1 MRKIKTR
8 HTLKKAC
15 ACISYYLALIPPCI
29 YATISIIKR
38 LQQNFPKM
46 RGGQRPFG
54 IFFKNSFDL
63 VAGPFPKGWIVDTPQ
78 PSHPHLLYEVN
89 CKFFWSIGSHMT
101 HLTVIPVPQ
110 VFTST
115 SLRLQCNSHVFLRKA
130 ESFRK
135 TLFFKL
141 LSTPVRLLWRSL

>member
-1 MRKIKTR
+1 M
-8 HTLKKAC
+8 HTSLHICNHIHCKEMQ
-15 ACISYYLALIPPCI
+15 Y
-29 YATISIIKR
+29 
-38 LQQNFPKM
+38 NFPKM

-78 PSHPHLLYEVN
+78 PSHPHLLYKVN

-115 SLRLQCNSHVFLRKA
+115 SLRLQCNGHVFLRKA